1 MKRTFGIEI
10 EFRDAFYSDIR
21 NAVNSLNFTHP
32 VKCQRITKDPKQLNS
47 NGKYWHVKYD
57 PTVSIKE
64 NGRWLGGEV
73 ASPALLVNDKSFLE
87 IRSCLESIL
96 EKDPVYN
103 EDTGLHIHIDIDDI
117 DRVKFLAIWS
127 KYEDD
132 IYKIFNERKNGAYT
146 LPLYNL
152 NSKTL
157 HKDIMEKLAMI
168 FIVNDNID
176 IFGNKNTAF
185 RFYENKGRNFLE
197 IRIGGMTD
205 DIDFLIGWIKIS
217 LQLVERTREFKDT
230 LSILYYDLPN
240 DILDFISEKYDSLIL
255 TDSEKVSVRNRLR

>member
-10 EFRDAFYSDIR
+10 EFQRVFYSDIR
-21 NAVNSLNFTHP
+21 NAVTSLNFTHP
-32 VKCQRITKDPKQLNS
+32 IKCQRIQKEPKQLDS
-47 NGKYWHVKYD
+47 DGKHWHVKYD

-64 NGRWLGGEV
+64 DGRWKGGEV
-73 ASPALLVNDKSFLE
+73 ASPALSVSEKSFLE
-87 IRSCLESIL
+87 IRSCLEVMA
-96 EKDPVYN
+96 EKKPFYD
-103 EDTGLHIHIDIDDI
+103 EDSGLHVHIDIDDI
-117 DRVKFLAIWS
+117 DRVKFLAVWS

-132 IYKIFNERKNGAYT
+132 IYKIFNKRKNGAYT

-157 HKDIMEKLAMI
+157 HKDIMEKLAMM
-168 FIVNDNID
+168 FIVNDNVD

-185 RFYENKGRNFLE
+185 RFYERKEKNFLE
-197 IRIGGMTD
+197 IRIGGMSD
-205 DIDFLIGWIKIS
+205 DIDFLIGWIKIA
-217 LQLVERTREFKDT
+217 LQMVERTREFKDT